1 MNKGTEIVSIT
12 VTLGKLTHQ
21 GLKEAEVAKLVPG
34 AEIELRDVYYNTSG
48 MGMPWLTC
56 TDFKVA
62 KTRAPHDGVAFALGE
77 IAGCGTSLMLGAALN
92 SAVFRG
98 GEAPTVETTQCFDA
112 CKALIES
119 TKVKIIRAKEVD
131 RDCTGRPFRAPQG
144 GLNTDGGRT

>member
-119 TKVKIIRAKEVD
+119 TKVKIIRL
-131 RDCTGRPFRAPQG
+131 G
-144 GLNTDGGRT
+144 GVPRGHRGGGKR